1 MNPTANLSVKEQI
14 ELFKLGS
21 SELISEAEL
30 FARLEKSRETDIP
43 LRIKAGFDP
52 SSPDIHLGHSVLL
65 FKLRQYQDA
74 GHTVVFIVGDAT
86 ARVGDPSG
94 RNKTR
99 PMLSDSEILKNAETY
114 QAQAFKIL
122 NPKQTEVVFNNNWFS
137 KMKIDEIMSLASR
150 VTVGQI
156 TQRDDFQ
163 KRLKAGI
170 PVSLLELFYPLMQ
183 AYDSVVV
190 RADLEM
196 GGTDQKFNL
205 LMGREL
211 QKEFGLVPQVVH
223 TMPLL
228 VGLDGTEKMS
238 KSLGNHIGI
247 TDAPKEMFGKLM
259 SISDDLMWDYYTML
273 LGVSGDEIKETVQN
287 GTLHPKKAKEDLA
300 VSLVTKFHTTEDA
313 ETALANF
320 NQIFVSGDNPDD
332 MPVYSLPDEGITLL
346 KLLTDSDL
354 VASGKEARRLIA
366 QNAVSIN
373 KTPCSDPQKNFLP
386 NQDSESIIK
395 VGKRKFL
402 RLI

>member
-1 MNPTANLSVKEQI
+1 
-14 ELFKLGS
+14 
-21 SELISEAEL
+21 
-30 FARLEKSRETDIP
+30 
-43 LRIKAGFDP
+43 
-52 SSPDIHLGHSVLL
+52 
-65 FKLRQYQDA
+65 
-74 GHTVVFIVGDAT
+74 VVFIVGDAT

-114 QAQAFKIL
+114 QSQAFKIL
-122 NPKQTEVVFNNNWFS
+122 NPKQTEVVFNNSWFS

-190 RADLEM
+190 KADVEM

-211 QKEFGLVPQVVH
+211 QKEFNILPQVVH

-238 KSLGNHIGI
+238 KSLGNHVGI
-247 TDAPKEMFGKLM
+247 TDAPNDMFGKLM

-273 LGVSGDEIKETVQN
+273 LGVSGERIKKAGEN
-287 GTLHPKKAKEDLA
+287 GKKKKKKAKEDLA
-300 VSLVTKFHTTEDA
+300 VSLVAKFHSSEDA
-313 ETALANF
+313 EAALSNF
-320 NQIFVSGDNPDD
+320 NQVFVSGENPED
-332 MPVYSLPDEGITLL
+332 MPVYSLPDDGITLL
-346 KLLTDSDL
+346 KLLTESDL

-373 KTPCSDPQKNFLP
+373 KIPCSDPQRTFHP
-386 NQDSESIIK
+386 DRGSESIIK
-395 VGKRKFL
+395 LGKRKFL